1 VETGMLERHASTH
14 PGVAVVLKIGDFARL
29 SLVSVKAL
37 RYYDELGLLK
47 PARVDEFTGYR
58 YYSASQLTRL
68 NRILAMK
75 DMGLSLDQIA
85 LLQDNELTPDQVRG
99 MLRLKQV
106 ELSQQLVEGQARL
119 ARIEAWLQAFEQEVT
134 MPAYDV
140 VLKKVAP
147 LQVAQVRGVAPDME
161 QIGPTLERL
170 FDQVMRFISQQGA
183 ASIGPGITLY
193 YDTEPREGAIS
204 VGACMAFEGELHA
217 GELVQVVEL
226 PACETVAS
234 VIHHGSFSTLNQA
247 YNAILTWIESNG
259 YHISGPNRELNLE
272 YERGGDQSKFVTE
285 VQFPVENR

>member
-1 VETGMLERHASTH
+1 MF
-14 PGVAVVLKIGDFARL
+14 KIGDFSRL

-75 DMGLSLDQIA
+75 DMGLSLEQIA
-85 LLQDNELTPDQVRG
+85 LLLDKEPTPDQIRG

-106 ELSQQLVEGQARL
+106 ELHQQLVEGLARL
-119 ARIEAWLQAFEQEVT
+119 VRIEAWLQAFEQEAT

-147 LQVAQVRGVAPDME
+147 LQVAQARGIAPRMQQPE
-161 QIGPTLERL
+161 LGITLDRL
-170 FDQVMRFISQQGA
+170 FDQVLGYISQHGA
-183 ASIGPGITLY
+183 IPAGPGITLY
-193 YDTEPREGAIS
+193 YDTEYREQDIS
-204 VGACMAFEGELHA
+204 VGACLAFEGSLND
-217 GELVQVVEL
+217 GEQVKVGEL
-226 PACETVAS
+226 PAVETMAS
-234 VIHHGSFSTLNQA
+234 VIHHGSFSTLSQA
-247 YNAILTWIESNG
+247 YNAILKWIETNG
-259 YHISGPNRELNLE
+259 YHISGPTRELNLE

-285 VQFPVENR
+285 VQFPVENH

>member
-1 VETGMLERHASTH
+1 VF
-14 PGVAVVLKIGDFARL
+14 KIGDFSRL

-58 YYSASQLTRL
+58 YYSARQLTRL

-75 DMGLSLDQIA
+75 DMGLSLEQIA
-85 LLQDNELTPDQVRG
+85 LLLDKELTPDQIRG

-106 ELSQQLVEGQARL
+106 ELRQQLVEGQARL

-147 LQVAQVRGVAPDME
+147 LQVAQLRGVAPSME
-161 QIGPTLERL
+161 QIGPTLDRL
-170 FDQVMRFISQQGA
+170 FDQVMGYISQHGA
-183 ASIGPGITLY
+183 TPVGPGITLY
-193 YDTEPREGAIS
+193 YDTEYCERDIS
-204 VGACMAFEGELHA
+204 VGACMSFEGSLND
-217 GELVQVVEL
+217 GEQVKVGEL
-226 PACETVAS
+226 PAVETMAS
-234 VIHHGSFSTLNQA
+234 VIHHGSFSTMGQA
-247 YNAILTWIESNG
+247 YNAISKWIETNG
-259 YHISGPNRELNLE
+259 YHISGPTRELNIE

-285 VQFPVENR
+285 IQFPVEKR

>member
-1 VETGMLERHASTH
+1 MF
-14 PGVAVVLKIGDFARL
+14 KIGDFSRL

-75 DMGLSLDQIA
+75 DMGLSLEQIA
-85 LLQDNELTPDQVRG
+85 LLLDKELTPDQIRG

-106 ELSQQLVEGQARL
+106 ELRQQLVEGQSRL

-147 LQVAQVRGVAPDME
+147 LQVAQLRGVAPSME
-161 QIGPTLERL
+161 QIGPTLDRL
-170 FDQVMRFISQQGA
+170 FDQVMGYISQHGA
-183 ASIGPGITLY
+183 IPVGPGITLY
-193 YDTEPREGAIS
+193 YDTEYCERDIS
-204 VGACMAFEGELHA
+204 VGACMSFEGSLND
-217 GELVQVVEL
+217 GEQVKVGEL
-226 PACETVAS
+226 PAVETMAS
-234 VIHHGSFSTLNQA
+234 VIHHGSFSTMGQA
-247 YNAILTWIESNG
+247 YNAISKWIETNG
-259 YHISGPNRELNLE
+259 YHISGPTRELNIE

-285 VQFPVENR
+285 IQFPVEKR